1 MVPPPLRRSLSS
13 GRQASGI
20 CCGFSE
26 HETLSNHALQKLGL
40 RSQELPTLTNSQG
53 PGSTKSKHCFAVP
66 WVGRQAVLRVSLS
79 DEDGGNEWPCDT
91 QPRDTVS
98 LLFSGGNALNLFQGS
113 SILCVDVMKSGR
125 RWGWG
130 WEANTQLVHA
140 YQLI

>member
-1 MVPPPLRRSLSS
+1 M
-13 GRQASGI
+13 
-20 CCGFSE
+20 
-26 HETLSNHALQKLGL
+26 N
-40 RSQELPTLTNSQG
+40 NQG
-53 PGSTKSKHCFAVP
+53 PGSTKSKLCFAVF
-66 WVGRQAVLRVSLS
+66 WVGRLAVLHVSFS

-91 QPRDTVS
+91 QPRDTAS
-98 LLFSGGNALNLFQGS
+98 LLFSGGNALDLFQGS